1 MGTYSQRTIAD
12 TSPIWRRTSSP
23 QVVTDSEPPGRRW
36 MLADWQSKRLGGE
49 PVRVVGGVAVPN
61 SPTFNVSLFFDALVQ
76 WRQGGVV
83 FEDQFSWPVQGWS
96 RQFVC
101 DEIQVFAIRNQL
113 GGGEIPF
120 TWSLG
125 AAMNEGVLTMSLVT
139 TRVQVNVANV
149 FVPVRP
155 PIGTARLRLVADDY
169 SGYVGYADDNGGLP
183 GSPQNLGTPASYV
196 AASAFNEWSAWNS
209 DFGLVSYTISSVLL
223 GDPVV
228 RWEFEVP

>member
-1 MGTYSQRTIAD
+1 
-12 TSPIWRRTSSP
+12 
-23 QVVTDSEPPGRRW
+23 